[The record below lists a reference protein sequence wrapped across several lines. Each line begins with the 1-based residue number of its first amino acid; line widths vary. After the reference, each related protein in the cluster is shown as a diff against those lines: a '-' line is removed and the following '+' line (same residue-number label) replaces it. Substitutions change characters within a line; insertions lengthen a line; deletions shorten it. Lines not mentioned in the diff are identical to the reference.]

1 MKVFSCHW
9 ISYKIEKLFMLIQ
22 YEQQCCA
29 YVQSTV
35 HVTESDGGMVLF
47 LSRIHKYTCLNLGP
61 EIGNIGWRFVELP

>member
-1 MKVFSCHW
+1 
-9 ISYKIEKLFMLIQ
+9 MLIQ